1 MVSMPMWVQEESM
14 KIILTILLV
23 EALTEL
29 FFKAA
34 PLQGIRKWLVAKTPF
49 LNSEEQGHLFD
60 CKYCTAFWISAG
72 VVLIAIFLDYYVTRL
87 LAYIIIVHRLSNFV
101 HIIYSTIRDWQLNL
115 RLSR

>member
-1 MVSMPMWVQEESM
+1 M
-14 KIILTILLV
+14 KILLTIVLI

-34 PLQGIRKWLVAKTPF
+34 PLQSIRKWLINKTPF
-49 LNSEEQGHLFD
+49 LFSVEQGHLFD
-60 CKYCTAFWISAG
+60 CKYCTAFWISIG
-72 VVLIAIFLDYYVTRL
+72 VVLTAIFLDYYVTRL
-87 LAYIIIVHRLSNFV
+87 MAYIIIVHRLSNFV

>member
-1 MVSMPMWVQEESM
+1 M
-14 KIILTILLV
+14 KILFTILLI

-34 PLQGIRKWLVAKTPF
+34 PLQGIRTWCVKKTPF
-49 LNSEEQGHLFD
+49 LNSEQGHLFS
-60 CKYCTAFWISAG
+60 CKYCTAFWVSVL
-72 VVLIAIFLDYYVTRL
+72 VVLVAIFLDCYVTRL
-87 LAYIIIVHRLSNFV
+87 LAYIIIVHRISNFV

>member
-1 MVSMPMWVQEESM
+1 M
-14 KIILTILLV
+14 KILLTIILI

-34 PLQGIRKWLVAKTPF
+34 PLQGLRQRLIDKTPF
-49 LNSEEQGHLFD
+49 LYSEQGHLFD
-60 CKYCTAFWISAG
+60 CKYCTAFWISTG
-72 VVLIAIFLDYYVTRL
+72 VVLIAIFADYYVIRL